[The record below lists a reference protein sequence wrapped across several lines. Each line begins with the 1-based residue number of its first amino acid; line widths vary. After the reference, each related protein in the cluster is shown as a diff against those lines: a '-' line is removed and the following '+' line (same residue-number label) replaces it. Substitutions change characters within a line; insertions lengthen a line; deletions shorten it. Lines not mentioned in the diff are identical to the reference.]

1 MRTFRL
7 REIHFIFLIIALTG
21 GLYLIGHFKR
31 KEYKLIEDNIP
42 EVKDTFLADSLKKEP
57 LCFLLFYI
65 NDSDICTEMKSNLE
79 DFRRNTN
86 NIRIY
91 KINVDRYPNLI
102 DKYNIS
108 GVPTIVIFRNGIE
121 DKRIMG
127 IVPYS
132 NLEMI
137 YKRQI
142 KK

>member
-1 MRTFRL
+1 MKIFQL
-7 REIHFIFLIIALTG
+7 KEIHFVFLIIAFTG
-21 GLYLIGHFKR
+21 ILLLVGNFKR

-42 EVKDTFLADSLKKEP
+42 EVKDTFLADSLKEEH

-65 NDSDICTEMKSNLE
+65 NDSDICNEMKRNLE
-79 DFRRNTN
+79 YLRRSTN
-86 NIRIY
+86 NIPIY
-91 KINVDRYPNLI
+91 KIDVDKYPELI

-108 GVPTIVIFRNGIE
+108 GVPNIVIFRDGIE

-137 YKRQI
+137 YERQI
-142 KK
+142 E

>member
-1 MRTFRL
+1 MRIFRL
-7 REIHFIFLIIALTG
+7 REIHFIFSIIVFTG
-21 GLYLIGHFKR
+21 LLYLIGNFKR
-31 KEYKLIEDNIP
+31 KEYNLIEDNIP

-65 NDSDICTEMKSNLE
+65 NDSDICNEMESNLE
-79 DFRRNTN
+79 ILQRNTN

-91 KINVDRYPNLI
+91 KINVNRYPNLI

-108 GVPTIVIFRNGIE
+108 GVPNIVIFRYGIE
-121 DKRIMG
+121 DKRVMG

-142 KK
+142 K

>member
-1 MRTFRL
+1 MKIFEL
-7 REIHFIFLIIALTG
+7 KEIHFVFLIIAFTG
-21 GLYLIGHFKR
+21 ILLLIGNFKR

-42 EVKDTFLADSLKKEP
+42 EVKDTFLADSLKEEH

-65 NDSDICTEMKSNLE
+65 NDSDICNEMKRNLE
-79 DFRRNTN
+79 YLRRNTN
-86 NIRIY
+86 NIPIY
-91 KINVDRYPNLI
+91 KINVDKYPELI

-108 GVPTIVIFRNGIE
+108 GVPNIVIFRDGIE

-137 YKRQI
+137 YERQI
-142 KK
+142 E